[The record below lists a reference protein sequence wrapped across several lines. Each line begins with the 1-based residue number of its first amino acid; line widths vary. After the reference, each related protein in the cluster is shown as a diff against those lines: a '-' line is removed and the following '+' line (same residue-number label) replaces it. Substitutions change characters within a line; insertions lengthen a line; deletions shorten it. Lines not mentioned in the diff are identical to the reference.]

1 MKNIKKI
8 SYIFKYIF
16 GIFLFITFFKT
27 LIEYPG
33 SKLIYSFFSFVSIF
47 HLYFSFRANS
57 YFVDKFVGIF
67 FWLGFWFKFSFE
79 FAYQLWGAVNFREG
93 IGAFDKT
100 PAAYD
105 NVLIISSIGI
115 IAFIF
120 ASYLNLSF
128 FRELKVN
135 SNNSKNFFYNKYKS
149 FIVPS
154 FLAIVLLI
162 SFSNIYFGI
171 YQKGLIPNE
180 NVSIYISYLYRWLLL
195 FGFTSATCIFLY
207 YEINSQVLN
216 YRLIFLLFLESF
228 ISNLSLL
235 SRSAIFNFTSLLLGL
250 FSYFKKNLFLMKILK
265 FLMFLSFILFILN
278 IYSVNKI
285 RDIKFYKNSNLT
297 INENFLNFNNSNLL
311 ENDYLASNSQEI
323 NIFDLLEQKKFK
335 DFSIHIYNVIYLAC
349 NRWVGIDAVMAV
361 SQKGNNLGFD
371 YLKKSLNEKFE
382 TNEYS
387 FFEKNFLLRSNK
399 KLNDENLN
407 ENNSVILPGLIAYLY
422 FSGSFVFLFIAIIFL
437 MLLCY
442 CIEYL
447 YYIFSNKNLI
457 LTAFMGYIM
466 ASRLAH
472 SGYLVTNNID
482 YLLAIVINLI
492 AVYLLVTIFEKLNI
506 RINKK

>member
-1 MKNIKKI
+1 MKKIKKI
-8 SYIFKYIF
+8 SYIFKSIF

-57 YFVDKFVGIF
+57 YFVDKFVAIF

-93 IGAFDKT
+93 VGSFDKT
-100 PAAYD
+100 PVAYD

-120 ASYLNLSF
+120 ASYLNLF
-128 FRELKVN
+128 FFKKLKVN
-135 SNNSKNFFYNKYKS
+135 WNNSKNFFYEKYKS

-154 FLAIVLLI
+154 FLVVVLLV

-180 NVSIYISYLYRWLLL
+180 NISIYISYLYRWLLL

-207 YEINSQVLN
+207 YEISNQVLN

-250 FSYFKKNLFLMKILK
+250 FSYFKKNLFLMKIFK
-265 FLMFLSFILFILN
+265 SLMLLSFLLFLLN
-278 IYSVNKI
+278 IFSVNKI

-297 INENFLNFNNSNLL
+297 INENFLNFNSSNLL
-311 ENDYLASNSQEI
+311 GNDYLASNEKELD
-323 NIFDLLEQKKFK
+323 IFTLLKENRFQK
-335 DFSIHIYNVIYLAC
+335 FSTQIYNIIYLAC

-371 YLKKSLNEKFE
+371 TLKKSLNEKFE
-382 TNEYS
+382 TNKYS

-399 KLNDENLN
+399 KLNDENLKA
-407 ENNSVILPGLIAYLY
+407 NNSVILPGLIAYLFY
-422 FSGSFVFLFIAIIFL
+422 SGSFVFLFISIIFL

-442 CIEYL
+442 FIEFL

-482 YLLAIVINLI
+482 YLLAIAINLM
-492 AVYLLVTIFEKLNI
+492 AVYLLVTIFEKLSI
-506 RINKK
+506 RINNK